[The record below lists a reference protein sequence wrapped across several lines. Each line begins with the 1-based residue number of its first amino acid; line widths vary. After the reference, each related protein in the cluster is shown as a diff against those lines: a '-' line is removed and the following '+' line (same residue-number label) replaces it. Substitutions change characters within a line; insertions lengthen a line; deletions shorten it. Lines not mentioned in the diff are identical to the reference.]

1 MSRQDDTTRVKVW
14 DLPIRLFHW
23 TLVVLVSVAWVSG
36 QWGKL
41 DLHMLL
47 GTWIVALLLFRWV
60 WGLVGTSTARFTQFV
75 RGPGAILAYLAAAR
89 SGTVRSIGHNPLGA
103 LSVLA
108 LLGLLTVQAVTGL
121 FTSDDIF
128 SEGPLAHLV
137 SGKLVSQLSTIHR
150 IGGKVL
156 LALVAVHLAAVIF
169 YTLVKKD
176 DLVPAMITGLK
187 KVPKGIEGNSGT
199 HPLLGLI
206 VLAGS
211 AAIVWA
217 VLALYGN

>member
-1 MSRQDDTTRVKVW
+1 MSRQDDTIRVKVW
-14 DLPIRLFHW
+14 DLPTRLFHW
-23 TLVVLVSVAWVSG
+23 VLVVLVSVVWISG

-47 GTWIVALLLFRWV
+47 GSWVVALLLFRWI
-60 WGLVGTSTARFTQFV
+60 WGFVGSPTARFTQFV
-75 RGPGAILAYLAAAR
+75 RGPGAVFAYLAAAR
-89 SGTVRSIGHNPLGA
+89 TGTVRSIGHNPLGA

-108 LLGLLTVQAVTGL
+108 LLGLLSVQAVTGL

-137 SGKLVSQLSTIHR
+137 SSKLVSQMSTIHR

-156 LALVAVHLAAVIF
+156 LALLAVHLAAVVF

-187 KVPKGIEGNSGT
+187 TVPKGVEGIRYAS
-199 HPLLGLI
+199 PLLAI
-206 VLAGS
+206 AVMAGS